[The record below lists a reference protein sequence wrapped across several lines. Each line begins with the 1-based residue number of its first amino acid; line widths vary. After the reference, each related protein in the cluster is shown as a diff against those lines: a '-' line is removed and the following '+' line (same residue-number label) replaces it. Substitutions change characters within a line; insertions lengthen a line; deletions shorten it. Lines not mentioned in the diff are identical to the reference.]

1 MANNIG
7 DEENPEPT
15 AEGNAIQ
22 TMETN
27 LKGLPD
33 ALDTCVYINEKWPLI
48 VDDQDCATRF
58 LKYQPGNFLW
68 AHSPND
74 VAKENL
80 RKALLGSLRYGTWLV
95 LHLGT
100 TSLEVEQFF
109 DDTHFP
115 KSLLT
120 LRPVECN
127 NREFWEPL
135 LRQELGDPQPEEF
148 QIRDGFKF
156 IVVSK
161 NEDGPPPNT
170 SKAMIN
176 VIMQGPKGKKG
187 AKPSK
192 KDLDGALFG
201 AIGMRET
208 IRNSKKM
215 VEAAFE
221 GEMDAVKEFLDQGY
235 SIESTDAHDHT
246 ALSEAAA
253 KGHCDLVEY
262 LVDKGADPNA
272 QNDQGRSPMYRASFH
287 GHTQMIELLL
297 QCGGDP
303 RLKAGD
309 ETPSDIAKDD
319 AIKTILSEWDIKITE
334 QLIEDRKRKIQ
345 KELESRITNAV
356 ERERIARDLI
366 RKELVGYITDNKMK
380 EFRERMDELTMEAIT
395 NNERARGTAMA
406 RDDRGNTLLMI
417 AVTKGH
423 KEFVEFLL
431 SHYKTLDPDFDK
443 DERKIFYVNVNAKDQ
458 KGWNA
463 CQIAAFH
470 QHKQL
475 LELILN
481 NGGDPR
487 AKNAYN
493 KNAFDFGKDELDA
506 AENVMV
512 DRSEI
517 RNVLNAWEED
527 RVARLKEKG
536 IEVTETFVAVA
547 REPKPEPPPPEP
559 EKKKKKGGKDVNKA
573 GAKGGK
579 DKGKK
584 GGKKGANNNNN
595 NNSNNKKGAKGS
607 TKGKNGKSKY
617 VVQAKGGKT
626 GKKGGP
632 KKKS

>member
-1 MANNIG
+1 MNNNNETSPPH
-7 DEENPEPT
+7 EEG
-15 AEGNAIQ
+15 AVIQ
-22 TMETN
+22 TMNTN

-33 ALDTCVYINEKWPLI
+33 VLDACVYINEKWPLI
-48 VDDQDCATRF
+48 IDDQDCATRF

-135 LRQELGDPQPEEF
+135 LRTELGDPQPEEF
-148 QIRDGFKF
+148 SIRDGFKF
-156 IVVSK
+156 IVVTK
-161 NEDGPPPNT
+161 NEQDGPPPNT

-176 VIMQGPKGKKG
+176 VIMEGPRGKKG
-187 AKPSK
+187 AKPTK

-208 IRNSKKM
+208 VRNSKKM
-215 VEAAFE
+215 VEHAFE
-221 GEMDAVKEFLDQGY
+221 GEINKVKEFLDQGY

-246 ALSEAAA
+246 PLSEAAA
-253 KGHCDLVEY
+253 KGHLDIVEF
-262 LVDKGADPNA
+262 LVDKGANPNA
-272 QNDQGRSPMYRASFH
+272 QNDQGRSPMYRAAFH
-287 GHTQMIELLL
+287 GHKEMIELLL

-309 ETPSDIAKDD
+309 EMPLDIAKDD
-319 AIKTILSEWDIKITE
+319 EIKTILGEWDIKITE

-356 ERERIARDLI
+356 ERETIARDLI
-366 RKELVGYITDNKMK
+366 RKELVAYVNENNMK
-380 EFRERMDELTMEAIT
+380 GFRERMDELTMEAIT

-406 RDDRGNTLLMI
+406 RDDRGNTLLML
-417 AVTKGH
+417 AVTKGY

-431 SHYKTLDPDFDK
+431 KHYKTLDPDFDK

-475 LELILN
+475 LEIILEH
-481 NGGDPR
+481 GGDPR

-506 AENVMV
+506 AENVIV
-512 DRSEI
+512 DRTEI

-536 IEVTETFVAVA
+536 IEVTEKFVAIA
-547 REPKPEPPPPEP
+547 REPKPEPPPKPEL
-559 EKKKKKGGKDVNKA
+559 EKNKKKKGNKSKTNTGKAAKNTSNIKKSGS
-573 GAKGGK
+573 GASNT
-579 DKGKK
+579 KGKK
-584 GGKKGANNNNN
+584 SGGSATKKIGGK
-595 NNSNNKKGAKGS
+595 S
-607 TKGKNGKSKY
+607 GKSKY
-617 VVQAKGGKT
+617 VVQAKG
-626 GKKGGP
+626 KKAGAP
-632 KKKS
+632 KKKG

>member
-1 MANNIG
+1 MAST
-7 DEENPEPT
+7 D
-15 AEGNAIQ
+15 AEDTEGTTPDGNTIQ
-22 TMETN
+22 TITTN

-33 ALDTCVYINEKWPLI
+33 VLDTCVYINEKWPLI
-48 VDDQDCATRF
+48 IDDQDCATRF

-68 AHSPND
+68 AHSPKD

-80 RKALLGSLRYGTWLV
+80 RKSLLGSLQFGTWLV

-120 LRPVECN
+120 RRPVECN
-127 NREFWEPL
+127 NRDFWEPL
-135 LRQELGDPQPEEF
+135 LRTELGDPEPEEF

-161 NEDGPPPNT
+161 NEQSGPPPKT
-170 SKAMIN
+170 SQALIN
-176 VIMQGPKGKKG
+176 VVMQGPRGKKG
-187 AKPSK
+187 AKPTK

-208 IRNSKKM
+208 IRNSKKL
-215 VEAAFE
+215 VESAFE
-221 GEMDAVKEFLDQGY
+221 GALDEVKGYLDQGY

-253 KGHCDLVEY
+253 KGHTDVVEY

-272 QNDQGRSPMYRASFH
+272 QNDQGRSPMYRAAFH
-287 GHTQMIELLL
+287 GHKEMIELLL

-309 ETPSDIAKDD
+309 EAPIDIAKEED
-319 AIKTILSEWDIKITE
+319 IKTILKEWDIKVTE
-334 QLIEDRKRKIQ
+334 QLMEDRKRKIQ

-356 ERERIARDLI
+356 EREVVARDLI
-366 RKELVGYITDNKMK
+366 RKELVQLVSENKLK

-417 AVTKGH
+417 AVTKGY
-423 KEFVEFLL
+423 KEFVTFLL
-431 SHYKTLDPDFDK
+431 THYTTLDPDFDK

-475 LELILN
+475 LELILEK
-481 NGGDPR
+481 GGDPR
-487 AKNAYN
+487 AKNAYQ

-506 AENVMV
+506 AENVVV

-527 RVARLKEKG
+527 RVAR
-536 IEVTETFVAVA
+536 
-547 REPKPEPPPPEP
+547 
-559 EKKKKKGGKDVNKA
+559 
-573 GAKGGK
+573 
-579 DKGKK
+579 
-584 GGKKGANNNNN
+584 
-595 NNSNNKKGAKGS
+595 
-607 TKGKNGKSKY
+607 
-617 VVQAKGGKT
+617 
-626 GKKGGP
+626 
-632 KKKS
+632 

>member
-1 MANNIG
+1 MNNNNETSPPH
-7 DEENPEPT
+7 EEG
-15 AEGNAIQ
+15 AVIQ
-22 TMETN
+22 TMNTN

-33 ALDTCVYINEKWPLI
+33 VLDACVYINEKWPLI
-48 VDDQDCATRF
+48 IDDQDCATRF

-135 LRQELGDPQPEEF
+135 LRTELGDPQPEEF
-148 QIRDGFKF
+148 SIRDGFKF
-156 IVVSK
+156 IVVTK
-161 NEDGPPPNT
+161 NEQDGPPPNT

-176 VIMQGPKGKKG
+176 VIMEGPRGKKG
-187 AKPSK
+187 AKPTK

-208 IRNSKKM
+208 VRNSKKM
-215 VEAAFE
+215 VEHAFE
-221 GEMDAVKEFLDQGY
+221 GEINKVKAFLDQGY

-253 KGHCDLVEY
+253 KGHLDIVEF
-262 LVDKGADPNA
+262 LVDKGANPNA
-272 QNDQGRSPMYRASFH
+272 QNDQGRSPMYRAAFH
-287 GHTQMIELLL
+287 GHKEMIELLL

-309 ETPSDIAKDD
+309 EMPLDIAKDD
-319 AIKTILSEWDIKITE
+319 EIKTILSEWDIKITE

-356 ERERIARDLI
+356 ERETIARDLI
-366 RKELVGYITDNKMK
+366 RKELVAYVNENNMK
-380 EFRERMDELTMEAIT
+380 GFRERMDELTMEAIT

-406 RDDRGNTLLMI
+406 RDDRGNTLLML
-417 AVTKGH
+417 AVTKGY

-431 SHYKTLDPDFDK
+431 KHYTTLDPDFDK

-475 LELILN
+475 LEIILEH
-481 NGGDPR
+481 GGDPR

-506 AENVMV
+506 AENVIV
-512 DRSEI
+512 DRTEI

-536 IEVTETFVAVA
+536 IEVTEKFVAIA
-547 REPKPEPPPPEP
+547 REPKPEPPPKPEL
-559 EKKKKKGGKDVNKA
+559 EKNKKKKGNKSKTNTGKAAKNTSNIKKSGS
-573 GAKGGK
+573 GASNT
-579 DKGKK
+579 KGKK
-584 GGKKGANNNNN
+584 SGGSVTKKIGGK
-595 NNSNNKKGAKGS
+595 S
-607 TKGKNGKSKY
+607 GKSKY
-617 VVQAKGGKT
+617 VVQAKG
-626 GKKGGP
+626 KKAGAP
-632 KKKS
+632 KKKG

>member
-1 MANNIG
+1 MNTPNDTSPPHEEG
-7 DEENPEPT
+7 DI
-15 AEGNAIQ
+15 IQ
-22 TMETN
+22 TMNTD

-33 ALDTCVYINEKWPLI
+33 VLDACVYINEKWPLI
-48 VDDQDCATRF
+48 IDDQDCATRF

-135 LRQELGDPQPEEF
+135 LRTELGDPQPEEF
-148 QIRDGFKF
+148 SIRDGFKF

-161 NEDGPPPNT
+161 NEQDGLPPNT

-176 VIMQGPKGKKG
+176 VIMEGPRGKKG
-187 AKPSK
+187 AKPTK

-208 IRNSKKM
+208 VRNSKKM
-215 VEAAFE
+215 VESAFE
-221 GEMDAVKEFLDQGY
+221 GNINEVKEYLDQGY

-253 KGHCDLVEY
+253 KGHLDIVEF

-272 QNDQGRSPMYRASFH
+272 QNDQGRSPMYRAAFH
-287 GHTQMIELLL
+287 GHKEMIELLL

-309 ETPSDIAKDD
+309 EMPLDIAKDD
-319 AIKTILSEWDIKITE
+319 EIKTILNEWDIKITE

-356 ERERIARDLI
+356 ERETIARDLI
-366 RKELVGYITDNKMK
+366 RKELVGYVNDNNMK
-380 EFRERMDELTMEAIT
+380 GFRERMDELTMEAIT

-417 AVTKGH
+417 AVTKGY

-431 SHYKTLDPDFDK
+431 KHYTTLDPDFDK

-463 CQIAAFH
+463 CQ
-470 QHKQL
+470 
-475 LELILN
+475 
-481 NGGDPR
+481 
-487 AKNAYN
+487 
-493 KNAFDFGKDELDA
+493 
-506 AENVMV
+506 
-512 DRSEI
+512 
-517 RNVLNAWEED
+517 
-527 RVARLKEKG
+527 
-536 IEVTETFVAVA
+536 
-547 REPKPEPPPPEP
+547 
-559 EKKKKKGGKDVNKA
+559 
-573 GAKGGK
+573 
-579 DKGKK
+579 
-584 GGKKGANNNNN
+584 
-595 NNSNNKKGAKGS
+595 
-607 TKGKNGKSKY
+607 
-617 VVQAKGGKT
+617 
-626 GKKGGP
+626 
-632 KKKS
+632 